1 VGLPAHVA
9 LDILRQL
16 DARDLCALRATCRA
30 FDFPLVETAA
40 AEACRALAPWL
51 TAPHPGESWVQ
62 LLRFA
67 ELSERARLP
76 RLVAGE
82 DVTAVVDRAGHL
94 HAWGPVVDVFGEDT
108 SRSPEPSRDASSPSP
123 SPSPRPP
130 RRVTCAAAGRAF
142 VAAAGVGG
150 APLAILRNAAGI
162 EAALGGASPSLL
174 GRPPR
179 TPGTLG
185 NARVDDARLPRA
197 SGDDVARRVMR
208 SPKPSAFA
216 NARVVSVALGRLH
229 VIAATERGAAY
240 TWGGDAAGQLGH
252 GSVRESVA
260 LARLALGGSP
270 RSGSTRGDAAAHRRR
285 NRRRKGGGDD
295 RAGGGYESPSGSR
308 SPAGRPASP
317 ASSSPFGSADA
328 DAARRWSKPRR
339 VASLANRFVAGVAA
353 APHSSAARTDAGV
366 LFAWG
371 SNRHGIL
378 GVGDDLDRDEPARV
392 ALRLKTGGR
401 GRGWG
406 RGRFTPS
413 PGGRFPGAMSDTE
426 SDDGDDFDSESNS
439 GEDGSR
445 DARDGSVPVPVPG
458 RGRDGASSDSLSD
471 SLSDSETDDGEPDGV
486 VSVAFGARHAL
497 AITAS
502 GTLYAWGDNRS
513 WQCGERRSVD
523 PERRAWPAPVAFPDD
538 DDGVDDDDANTLE
551 DDDDVVTF
559 RRYRDARRPRVASAA
574 GGDAH
579 SIACDTAGRVWVFGD
594 GDVVGAATIPPGARD
609 ATPAPRLV
617 GPPARARGFPSVVDV
632 AAGKNHVAVMTAEGE
647 VYAWGAGRPV
657 ARAGAFARGES

>member
-1 VGLPAHVA
+1 MEGSLVGLPAHVA

-76 RLVAGE
+76 AWSPARTSPRSS
-82 DVTAVVDRAGHL
+82 TAPDISTRGVPSWTSSARTP
-94 HAWGPVVDVFGEDT
+94 PV
-108 SRSPEPSRDASSPSP
+108 PPSRPATRHLRPRPRPRARPAASRAPPRAERSSPPRGGRRAPRHPPQRRGHRSRARRRLP
-123 SPSPRPP
+123 IPPRPP
-130 RRVTCAAAGRAF
+130 
-142 VAAAGVGG
+142 
-150 APLAILRNAAGI
+150 APHPG
-162 EAALGGASPSLL
+162 
-174 GRPPR
+174 
-179 TPGTLG
+179 TPGD
-185 NARVDDARLPRA
+185 ARVDDARARFCLARG
-197 SGDDVARRVMR
+197 GDDVARRVMR

-317 ASSSPFGSADA
+317 ASLSPFGSADA
-328 DAARRWSKPRR
+328 DADDARRWSKPRR

-392 ALRLKTGGR
+392 ALRLETGGR
-401 GRGWG
+401 GRG
-406 RGRFTPS
+406 RGTGTGTGTVHPL
-413 PGGRFPGAMSDTE
+413 PGGA
-426 SDDGDDFDSESNS
+426 
-439 GEDGSR
+439 
-445 DARDGSVPVPVPG
+445 VPG
-458 RGRDGASSDSLSD
+458 RH
-471 SLSDSETDDGEPDGV
+471 E
-486 VSVAFGARHAL
+486 RH
-497 AITAS
+497 
-502 GTLYAWGDNRS
+502 
-513 WQCGERRSVD
+513 GERR
-523 PERRAWPAPVAFPDD
+523 
-538 DDGVDDDDANTLE
+538 
-551 DDDDVVTF
+551 
-559 RRYRDARRPRVASAA
+559 
-574 GGDAH
+574 
-579 SIACDTAGRVWVFGD
+579 
-594 GDVVGAATIPPGARD
+594 
-609 ATPAPRLV
+609 
-617 GPPARARGFPSVVDV
+617 
-632 AAGKNHVAVMTAEGE
+632 
-647 VYAWGAGRPV
+647 WG
-657 ARAGAFARGES
+657 